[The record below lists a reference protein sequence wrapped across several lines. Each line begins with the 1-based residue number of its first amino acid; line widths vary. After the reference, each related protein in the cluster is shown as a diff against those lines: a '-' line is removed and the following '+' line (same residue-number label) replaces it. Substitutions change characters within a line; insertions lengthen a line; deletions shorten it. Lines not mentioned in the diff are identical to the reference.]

1 MRELILRRE
10 FLPVRE
16 VIQLLRASNREPTP
30 LTDFKT

>member
-16 VIQLLRASNREPTP
+16 VIQLLRHSNREPTL